1 MDTIQQKFFFIIFIS
16 NAFIY
21 ACLYTIIIYT
31 YRVYVCTSNQKK
43 STVWRNRLYVL
54 LYFIP
59 NTFAC
64 KSVFNFVKILSSYII
79 LTLHIDIEYLDTP
92 CFVSF
97 VFLFCS
103 HQLFSDLA
111 LSRLKPGY
119 FRFQSTLVKVMNFV
133 HYFVT
138 FIESRPQSVLDTG
151 EPLSDPV
158 ILMHDIDLIN
168 NMQLHELT
176 DS

>member
-16 NAFIY
+16 NAFIC

-43 STVWRNRLYVL
+43 STVWTNRLYVL

-79 LTLHIDIEYLDTP
+79 LTLHIDIEYLDTS

-111 LSRLKPGY
+111 QCVSAKAWL
-119 FRFQSTLVKVMNFV
+119 FQISK
-133 HYFVT
+133 Y
-138 FIESRPQSVLDTG
+138 SCKG
-151 EPLSDPV
+151 
-158 ILMHDIDLIN
+158 
-168 NMQLHELT
+168 HELCT
-176 DS
+176 LFCDLHRKPTPVCP

>member
-1 MDTIQQKFFFIIFIS
+1 MCRCTCIISRVNDKSPANEKYIKRTRLRVLHYIVENIYFSPKYNQECSEWIEIISFLFLEKNVIISMDTIQQKFFFIFLIS

-43 STVWRNRLYVL
+43 STVWTNRLYVL

-111 LSRLKPGY
+111 
-119 FRFQSTLVKVMNFV
+119 
-133 HYFVT
+133 
-138 FIESRPQSVLDTG
+138 
-151 EPLSDPV
+151 
-158 ILMHDIDLIN
+158 
-168 NMQLHELT
+168 
-176 DS
+176 

>member
-1 MDTIQQKFFFIIFIS
+1 MNRNNFFSFFGKKCNNINGHNSTEVF
-16 NAFIY
+16 FHYFYFKRIY
-21 ACLYTIIIYT
+21 LCMLVYTIIIYT

-97 VFLFCS
+97 VFFILFSPIIFGLSLVSAKAWLFQISKYSCKGHELCTLFC
-103 HQLFSDLA
+103 DLH
-111 LSRLKPGY
+111 RKP
-119 FRFQSTLVKVMNFV
+119 T
-133 HYFVT
+133 
-138 FIESRPQSVLDTG
+138 
-151 EPLSDPV
+151 PV
-158 ILMHDIDLIN
+158 CP
-168 NMQLHELT
+168 
-176 DS
+176 